1 MRLLLCED
9 ERAFSDALCAIL
21 EHNNYTVD
29 AVYDGEDAYAY
40 GLSANYDGILLDIM
54 MPKADGLTVLQKLR
68 ADRLD
73 LLQQLKI
80 VGKALDLCQMS
91 RIRLDQHRARVG
103 ERIDRVAKTINLT
116 GPVAHLTCK

>member
-1 MRLLLCED
+1 MVHKAGVHIDVRTD
-9 ERAFSDALCAIL
+9 GVVASALF
-21 EHNNYTVD
+21 
-29 AVYDGEDAYAY
+29 
-40 GLSANYDGILLDIM
+40 
-54 MPKADGLTVLQKLR
+54 LQKLR

-80 VGKALDLCQMS
+80 VGETLDLCQMS